1 MEWLDKIVTPRV
13 GVVAIVESSNRD
25 KLLLIKRKFPPYGLA
40 FPGGFM
46 EVGETIAQ
54 TAIREVAE
62 ETGIAI
68 YENDAAG
75 LLGVT
80 SEPSLDPRA
89 QFVVV
94 ATVFR
99 ELLYRQ
105 PIAGDDA
112 LEAFWVNWRLIHAS
126 TAWDDMTERSRIE
139 FNEYCRWR
147 HFNEAAQSVLGKWQ
161 LPKLK

>member
-13 GVVAIVESSNRD
+13 GVVVIVESSNRE

-89 QFVVV
+89 HFVVV

-99 ELLYRQ
+99 ELFNRQ
-105 PIAGDDA
+105 PVAGDDA
-112 LEAFWVNWRLIHAS
+112 MEAFWVDWRLIHAS
-126 TAWDDMTERSRIE
+126 TTWDDMTKRSKIE

-147 HFNEAAQSVLGKWQ
+147 HFKEDAAFTRGEWQ
-161 LPKLK
+161 LPKLG